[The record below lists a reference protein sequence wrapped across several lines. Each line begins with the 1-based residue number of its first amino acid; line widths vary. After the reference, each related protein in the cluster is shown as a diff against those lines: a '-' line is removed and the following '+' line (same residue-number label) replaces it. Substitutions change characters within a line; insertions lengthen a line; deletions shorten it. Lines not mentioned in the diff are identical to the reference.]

1 MTIVVAVAIA
11 AREPLTSA
19 WQRLRGEPAPA
30 PQVTVRPLVE
40 PAPAASAQRSPGSQ
54 APAAAAPAVPAP
66 GAVASPASSS
76 SGTTPAVA
84 ASPSPTPA
92 ARKARLF
99 FATVDDSGAISVR
112 SVVRSIPASG
122 SPLRDTLQALLNG
135 PSSQELN
142 LGLVSM
148 IPAGAVLR
156 GVVVRGDTAEI
167 DFSESFRFNAQG
179 VTAMTTQLR
188 QIVYAATEFPN
199 VRYVQILIEGK
210 KVTYLGTEGVRID
223 APLSR
228 ASFQK

>member
-1 MTIVVAVAIA
+1 
-11 AREPLTSA
+11 
-19 WQRLRGEPAPA
+19 
-30 PQVTVRPLVE
+30 
-40 PAPAASAQRSPGSQ
+40 
-54 APAAAAPAVPAP
+54 
-66 GAVASPASSS
+66 
-76 SGTTPAVA
+76 
-84 ASPSPTPA
+84 
-92 ARKARLF
+92 
-99 FATVDDSGAISVR
+99 
-112 SVVRSIPASG
+112 VVRSIPASD

-179 VTAMTTQLR
+179 VAAMTAQVR

-199 VRYVQILIEGK
+199 VRNVQILIEGR

>member
-1 MTIVVAVAIA
+1 
-11 AREPLTSA
+11 
-19 WQRLRGEPAPA
+19 
-30 PQVTVRPLVE
+30 
-40 PAPAASAQRSPGSQ
+40 
-54 APAAAAPAVPAP
+54 
-66 GAVASPASSS
+66 
-76 SGTTPAVA
+76 
-84 ASPSPTPA
+84 
-92 ARKARLF
+92 
-99 FATVDDSGAISVR
+99 VDDSGAISVK
-112 SVVRSIPASG
+112 SVVRSIPASD
-122 SPLRDTLQALLNG
+122 SPLRDTLQALLSG

-148 IPAGAVLR
+148 IPSGAALR

-179 VTAMTTQLR
+179 VAAMTAQLR

-199 VRYVQILIEGK
+199 VRNVQILIEGR